1 MFRFLRQCEEAAMA
15 PLLDLARQRD
25 GAERR
30 AFLDDLRRDAPTIT
44 AMIERA
50 LAREAAAMPVAHAP
64 SGASAAAPAAS
75 PASDPLRTTGPRE
88 VRRDEILGV
97 ALRHV
102 APA

>member
-15 PLLDLARQRD
+15 PLLDLARQRV

-30 AFLDDLRRDAPTIT
+30 AFLDDLRRDAPTVT

-64 SGASAAAPAAS
+64 SGASAAS
-75 PASDPLRTTGPRE
+75 PACDPLRTTGPRE